1 MSAVGWRGNENRTKI
16 NLYCPESSDVPQK
29 LFHGCQ
35 VLHTLFFL
43 IPPSFLGTAFC
54 YQTQSFK
61 KGRCLNVWW
70 LEGQSRVPSA
80 IKSYRI
86 FICTGRRAVLVVG
99 EQAEGINSF
108 ADVYKSVANVC
119 RCVLVGVAC
128 VCRCTVYFDIF
139 IPVVFNF
146 SSLTLSLCPTPDI
159 YIIFAHVDKCMH
171 SMMEDKLRRIKRNES
186 KTLSG
191 RGIFMI
197 AFTNDKDYCHYH
209 CIYGNSYSS
218 LIFWSRYHCVDCCL
232 QFLSNGVRCKMP
244 TTPRIAKSTFH
255 FNL

>member
-1 MSAVGWRGNENRTKI
+1 MSGGWRGKAEYLQPSSRIEFSSAQAAELFWSLESKQKASIPLLTCTRAWRT
-16 NLYCPESSDVPQK
+16 
-29 LFHGCQ
+29 F
-35 VLHTLFFL
+35 
-43 IPPSFLGTAFC
+43 
-54 YQTQSFK
+54 
-61 KGRCLNVWW
+61 
-70 LEGQSRVPSA
+70 
-80 IKSYRI
+80 
-86 FICTGRRAVLVVG
+86 VV
-99 EQAEGINSF
+99 
-108 ADVYKSVANVC
+108 VY
-119 RCVLVGVAC
+119 CVLVGVAC

-139 IPVVFNF
+139 IPVVFH
-146 SSLTLSLCPTPDI
+146 SHPKLSLCPTPDI

-209 CIYGNSYSS
+209 CIYGNSYAS

-232 QFLSNGVRCKMP
+232 QFLFNGVRCKMP